1 APAPQPVSSS
11 SAIAQGY
18 YVQVGALSNQTNAQ
32 TWLTELTNTLN
43 TQGVINTTDGL
54 HKVQLGPYSSKTQAE
69 TIKSALKQSKNIDG
83 FIVSQ

>member
-1 APAPQPVSSS
+1 M
-11 SAIAQGY
+11 
-18 YVQVGALSNQTNAQ
+18 
-32 TWLTELTNTLN
+32 
-43 TQGVINTTDGL
+43 NTTDGL